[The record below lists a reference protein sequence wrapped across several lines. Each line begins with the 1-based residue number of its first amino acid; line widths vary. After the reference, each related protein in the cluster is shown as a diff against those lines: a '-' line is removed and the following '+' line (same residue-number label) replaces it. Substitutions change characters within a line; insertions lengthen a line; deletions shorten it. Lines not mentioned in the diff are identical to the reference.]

1 MGQLRFDWPI
11 QNAVVTSAFGY
22 RTDVKLG
29 TDKGGADASLHFGL
43 DLIPAS
49 GTPYQINHTQVL
61 AAEAGEVYI
70 VYPPP
75 GTPIPGSKRTFPGHV
90 SFGGCVMIKHLVGV
104 FGEKNI
110 YAYTL
115 YGHMK
120 EVWVSEKDS
129 QGHPT
134 KILKGQPLGL
144 MGSTGQSTGP
154 HVHFEILFDP
164 LDFFAITTELSK
176 IESEKAQAAMF
187 ERWQK
192 EEAFWL
198 HEHRYN

>member
-1 MGQLRFDWPI
+1 
-11 QNAVVTSAFGY
+11 
-22 RTDVKLG
+22 
-29 TDKGGADASLHFGL
+29 
-43 DLIPAS
+43 
-49 GTPYQINHTQVL
+49 
-61 AAEAGEVYI
+61 
-70 VYPPP
+70 
-75 GTPIPGSKRTFPGHV
+75 
-90 SFGGCVMIKHLVGV
+90 MIKHLVGV
-104 FGEKNI
+104 FDGKNI

-129 QGHPT
+129 QGYPT
-134 KILKGQPLGL
+134 KITKGQPLGL